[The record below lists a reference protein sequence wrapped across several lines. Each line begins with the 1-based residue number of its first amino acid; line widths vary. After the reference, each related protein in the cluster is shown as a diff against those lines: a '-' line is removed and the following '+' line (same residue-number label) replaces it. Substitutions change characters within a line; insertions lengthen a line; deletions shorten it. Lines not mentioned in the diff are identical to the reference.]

1 MIRFSVR
8 FLATFLVLAA
18 SSCVWAAKADSTFNW
33 NPVMDAI
40 IQVESGGN
48 PNARNGQFVGVLQ
61 IAPVLVR
68 ECNDILKS
76 RGSSTRFTLNDRLS
90 KEKSKEMFKVIMS
103 RYNPECD
110 IDKAC
115 RIWKAGIR
123 YTIKGTQAFVNRV
136 RSVMKKQ
143 AGK

>member
-1 MIRFSVR
+1 MKSLFVR
-8 FLATFLVLAA
+8 FLMVVAMLATSSFLRAA
-18 SSCVWAAKADSTFNW
+18 EADSTFNW

-40 IQVESGGN
+40 NQVESGGN
-48 PNARNGQFVGVLQ
+48 PQARNGQYVGVLQ

-68 ECNDILKS
+68 ECNNILKS
-76 RGSSTRFTLNDRLS
+76 RGSATRFTLNDRLN

-110 IDKAC
+110 VDKAC